1 MTIVTLLTDF
11 GTADSYVAEMKA
23 VLLSRVPSATI
34 VDISHDVPP
43 GDVRCAQ
50 YLLSRAWHR
59 FPDGTIHL
67 AVVDPAVGTER
78 RAIAAEAA
86 NHRFVAPDNG
96 VLSFLPRDARFVAL
110 PVPRAAAPT
119 FHGRDVFAPAMAA
132 LASGNRLDQ
141 LGEAIKQPQRSPLPT
156 ARSQGD
162 GVIGEVHRPRGG
174 KQPLRPKLDFV
185 SREMHGAVGHR
196 LVLRPP
202 IETGFTPGALPGSRA
217 IHYEPDGY
225 RFSPCP
231 AAVPAWSRFPR
242 TNSPPRAVAECT
254 TGTRAAAGR
263 SPIQSPFPTLDS
275 GLHPTDFRRGRPL
288 AAAWRASGRRFRHSA
303 RHRATTCRCSC
314 GAGDRLPRCWRS

>member
-23 VLLSRVPSATI
+23 VLLSRVPAATI

-43 GDVRCAQ
+43 GDVRSAQ

-59 FPDGTIHL
+59 FPAGTIHL

-96 VLSFLPRDARFVAL
+96 VLSFLPPDARFVAL
-110 PVPRAAAPT
+110 PVPLDAAPT
-119 FHGRDVFAPAMAA
+119 FHGRDLFAPAVAA

-162 GVIGEVHRPRGG
+162 GVIGEVLYVDRFGTLVSNIPPDLVEPGVRIRVAGTDVG
-174 KQPLRPKLDFV
+174 PLRRTFGDAA
-185 SREMHGAVGHR
+185 R
-196 LVLRPP
+196 
-202 IETGFTPGALPGSRA
+202 GALVAFTGSGGTVEIAVRDGSAARLLGVGVGAEVRA
-217 IHYEPDGY
+217 
-225 RFSPCP
+225 
-231 AAVPAWSRFPR
+231 
-242 TNSPPRAVAECT
+242 
-254 TGTRAAAGR
+254 
-263 SPIQSPFPTLDS
+263 
-275 GLHPTDFRRGRPL
+275 
-288 AAAWRASGRRFRHSA
+288 
-303 RHRATTCRCSC
+303 
-314 GAGDRLPRCWRS
+314 